1 VSIVRNGDA
10 VDDVMRIALGNRAFF
25 MAFDGTTAYI
35 ADASD
40 WDAVDREMV
49 GADAFDLAAVGGG
62 VAEADNVAH
71 FQPFFFGEA
80 SLL

>member
-40 WDAVDREMV
+40 WDAVDREV
-49 GADAFDLAAVGGG
+49 RCAHAFDLAAVRR
-62 VAEADNVAH
+62 
-71 FQPFFFGEA
+71 
-80 SLL
+80 